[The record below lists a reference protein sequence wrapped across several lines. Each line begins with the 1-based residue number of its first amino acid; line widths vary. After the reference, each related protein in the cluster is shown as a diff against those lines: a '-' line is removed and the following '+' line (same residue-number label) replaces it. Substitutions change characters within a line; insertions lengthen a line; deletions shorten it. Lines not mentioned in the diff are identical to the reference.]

1 MLSMSAQIEI
11 YQRMSAISAKM
22 VEAARAN
29 DWERLMALEKSV
41 AALRDILMAEEDN
54 SAISPRDAELKRS
67 LIQRILDDDAEIRR
81 HTEPRMEVVRQFL
94 GDVAKRKQVE
104 QAYGVR

>member
-1 MLSMSAQIEI
+1 MLLMPAQIEI

-29 DWERLMALEKSV
+29 DWEQLVALEKSV

-54 SAISPRDAELKRS
+54 SAISPRDAELKRA
-67 LIQRILDDDAEIRR
+67 LIQRVLDDDAEIRR
-81 HTEPRMEVVRQFL
+81 HTEPRMEVVRRFL
-94 GDVAKRKQVE
+94 GDAVKRNQVE
-104 QAYGVR
+104 RAYGVR